1 MQCPY
6 CHTWLIADQLPATTV
21 LASPAMGMRAEELE
35 AWLKHYNLG
44 VSVSFEGGLHTAE
57 LRRPVGDGSSVTITT
72 AEEKDFNAAVIS
84 ACQIFEEVHVCTT

>member
-1 MQCPY
+1 MQCPT
-6 CHTWLIADQLPATTV
+6 CRTWLIDGQSALAAV
-21 LASPAMGMRAEELE
+21 LASPAMGMKAAELD